1 MMAIRTRKQK
11 AKIARGLAIAT
22 AIILLLIF
30 VVKEILKDNLQEL
43 HDSLVSA
50 ETQFRNESGQ
60 SAISMQIL
68 TVQMQI
74 QNLKLEAE
82 KGRTDPQH
90 DYSALIAQ
98 DIIAA
103 QQFQAN
109 LNADFDSASRLS
121 NKLPAGARD
130 LRQQRDQ
137 VHTKIEGMNQQV
149 NDTLEPN
156 PKHDVW
162 RLIDVKLAIV
172 MTILEELP
180 VVVLGDTALTAAQ
193 QVQGAAEALIRICTR
208 ALYVLGLL
216 FLGLGLYAT
225 IAGLKTEAAE

>member
-109 LNADFDSASRLS
+109 LNADFDSASRLI

-149 NDTLEPN
+149 NDTLKPN

>member
-1 MMAIRTRKQK
+1 MALRTRKQK

-68 TVQMQI
+68 TVQQQI
-74 QNLKLEAE
+74 QNLKLQAE
-82 KGRTDPQH
+82 KGRTDPKH

-98 DIIAA
+98 DVLAV

-109 LNADFDSASRLS
+109 LNADLDSASRLID
-121 NKLPAGARD
+121 KLPAGARD

-137 VHTKIEGMNQQV
+137 VHTHVESTNQQV
-149 NDTLEPN
+149 NDTLKPN
-156 PKHDVW
+156 PAHDVW

-172 MTILEELP
+172 MTVLEELP
-180 VVVLGDTALTAAQ
+180 VVSLGDTALTAAQ
-193 QVQGAAEALIRICTR
+193 RVQEAAKSLIRVCTR

-216 FLGLGLYAT
+216 FLGLGLYAAIT
-225 IAGLKTEAAE
+225 GIKTEAAE